1 MRIHSGASTSVPSLS
16 PSPSPTHSLLK
27 LLNLPLGSYIHTRAL
42 LIALVYVSASLA
54 PRDAQTSFFGLISFP
69 MRYLPYVFIAMDLIS
84 SGPAAAAHAVTGA
97 IVGHLWWWGVWDT
110 RALREWGAAPA
121 LFAKLMGQEGDV
133 QRVAPG
139 VQVIPP
145 RRIREEAASG
155 SAGHNWGSG
164 RRLGT

>member
-1 MRIHSGASTSVPSLS
+1 MNIPIGTVVHS
-16 PSPSPTHSLLK
+16 
-27 LLNLPLGSYIHTRAL
+27 RAL
-42 LIALVYVSASLA
+42 LVCLVYLSSRLA
-54 PRDAQTSFFGLISFP
+54 PPMTQTSIFGLVTIP
-69 MRYLPYVFIAMDLIS
+69 ITWLPYVLIAFDLVS
-84 SGPAAAAHAVTGA
+84 YGHRAAAAAVTGA
-97 IVGHLWWWGVWDT
+97 VVGHLWWWGVWDT
-110 RALREWGAAPA
+110 RVLREWGAAPA

>member
-1 MRIHSGASTSVPSLS
+1 MQWLVPLRCRSVR
-16 PSPSPTHSLLK
+16 
-27 LLNLPLGSYIHTRAL
+27 RAL
-42 LIALVYVSASLA
+42 LIALTYVSSALA
-54 PRDAQTSFFGLISFP
+54 PAGSQTSFWGLITLP
-69 MRYLPYVFIAMDLIS
+69 VKYLPYLFIAMDFLMG
-84 SGPAAAAHAVTGA
+84 GPSAAAVSISGAV
-97 IVGHLWWWGVWDT
+97 VGHLWWWGVWDT